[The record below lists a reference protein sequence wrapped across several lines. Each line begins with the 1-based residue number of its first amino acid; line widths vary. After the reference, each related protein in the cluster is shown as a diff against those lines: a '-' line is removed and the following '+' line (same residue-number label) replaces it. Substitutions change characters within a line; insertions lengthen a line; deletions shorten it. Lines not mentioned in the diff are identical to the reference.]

1 MTRKNRQFRLG
12 DALSATVPGMI
23 RGWKTAWG
31 AIGVGAVVWGM
42 RPFIDAGLVWAWMLA
57 AIVATV
63 VATGA
68 LTRVSIS
75 ADLAGAKRLGLGPVG
90 LQFRMP
96 ELRLA
101 GAAAL
106 CAVFL
111 AMIVSVVA
119 LVLLAVFGMAGLDAS
134 AIQAREWAAVGPAW
148 KLALLAVLTVGVL
161 FAVAAL
167 TVRLSLFAAA
177 TVGRGHMVSLNSMVL
192 TREVFWPLF
201 AGLTVVA
208 APKFVLIGLW
218 ASGLLAGAAGWVAW
232 AVVLNVVQGPLTIA
246 YLSAVYRQV
255 EFQTPQG
262 GARD

>member
-1 MTRKNRQFRLG
+1 MTRKNRRLQL
-12 DALSATVPGMI
+12 DEALSAAIPGMI
-23 RGWKTAWG
+23 RGCRSAWG
-31 AIGVGAVVWGM
+31 ALGLSAVVWGA
-42 RPFIDAGLVWAWMLA
+42 RPFIEGGVVWAWMLA

-75 ADLAGAKRLGLGPVG
+75 DDLAGARRLGLGPVG

-106 CAVFL
+106 CAVFM

-119 LVLLAVFGMAGLDAS
+119 LVLLAVFGMAGLDSS
-134 AIQAREWAAVGPAW
+134 AIQARDWAAVGPAW

-167 TVRLSLFAAA
+167 IVRLSLFAAA
-177 TVGRGHMVSLNSMVL
+177 TVGRGHMVSLNSMAL
-192 TREVFWPLF
+192 TRKVFWPLF
-201 AGLTVVA
+201 AGLIGVA

-232 AVVLNVVQGPLTIA
+232 AVVLNVVQGPLAIA
-246 YLSAVYRQV
+246 YLGAVYRQV